1 VDLKTLKILFSLSV
15 LLGEISKSLR
25 KLYEFLRNL
34 YEFEGHL
41 MKILTHTSIGLFAGV
56 ILYYFLDLDISFI
69 LLAGFAAFI
78 PDIDWRMQFSWKMGN
93 VHRKVLHNIWVLAA
107 LIILVYF
114 VFKNLLMVSAVAL
127 GFLTHLI
134 ADSFTVT
141 GVYWLYPLGRQ
152 NERFHVK
159 GPFSMSTK
167 KADKIEAFL
176 QTIFFTCSGF
186 IFLQKTWQ

>member
-1 VDLKTLKILFSLSV
+1 
-15 LLGEISKSLR
+15 
-25 KLYEFLRNL
+25 
-34 YEFEGHL
+34 

-56 ILYYFLDLDISFI
+56 ILYYFLDLDIGFI

-93 VHRKVLHNIWVLAA
+93 VHRKALHNIWVLAV

-152 NERFHVK
+152 NEKFHMK
-159 GPFSMSTK
+159 GPLSMSTK

-186 IFLQKTWQ
+186 IFFQKNMAIEIFSMQGAITVIVLLIAGYSLFKTLGKVVERTIREAKL